1 MSGSEATASLL
12 ALRRERHVVTDA
24 DKVQRTLTTLARI
37 DLETAMTTSV
47 PASTTV
53 L

>member
-12 ALRRERHVVTDA
+12 ALRHVVTDA

-47 PASTTV
+47 SASTTV